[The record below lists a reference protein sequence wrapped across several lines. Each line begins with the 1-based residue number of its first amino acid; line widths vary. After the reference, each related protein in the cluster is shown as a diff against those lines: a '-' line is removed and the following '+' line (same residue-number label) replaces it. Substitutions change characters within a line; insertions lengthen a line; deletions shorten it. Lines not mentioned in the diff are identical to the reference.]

1 MCSSDLGLFLI
12 GGPSVHHNWSD
23 AETARH
29 VATIVRRETAR
40 HWRLTTSRRTPP
52 SFLPAIRSIDRLEIC
67 PVEETD
73 PGWVRRELATAGQ
86 VWVTEDS
93 VSMVYEALTAG
104 AAVGIL
110 PVPRRHA
117 SRVTT
122 GLDRLVKE
130 NWATPYSTWEQG
142 TALHAAPEPLDEA
155 TRCARLLRTR

>member
-1 MCSSDLGLFLI
+1 
-12 GGPSVHHNWSD
+12 
-23 AETARH
+23 
-29 VATIVRRETAR
+29 
-40 HWRLTTSRRTPP
+40 
-52 SFLPAIRSIDRLEIC
+52 
-67 PVEETD
+67 
-73 PGWVRRELATAGQ
+73 
-86 VWVTEDS
+86 
-93 VSMVYEALTAG
+93 MVYEALTAG